1 MTVPTVERGLCDV
14 AFCSIAIAATLPSPI
29 SDPTYDFVSTYIGPR
44 NSDLDIVEF
53 TAQFDLTRSVFIFRA
68 KLSGAIRQTPNSVYV
83 ICVNRGNG
91 SALLESIGMSSVLC
105 DSAVIVKNNGVATV
119 ATFEPAFKNSPLNGT
134 VKIKG
139 AEFEITVPA
148 LQLPTT
154 GFALG
159 DYTVILWSRSDGG
172 KNDLVADVAPDSG
185 SLKVSI
191 APSAQSGGTQ
201 FHGAAGRQGQDATA

>member
-1 MTVPTVERGLCDV
+1 MFFCANAIV
-14 AFCSIAIAATLPSPI
+14 AAPLSAV
-29 SDPTYDFVSTYIGPR
+29 SDPSYDFVSTYVGPR
-44 NSDLDIVEF
+44 NSDLDIITF
-53 TAQFDLTRSVFIFRA
+53 SAQFDPNRSVFIFRA
-68 KLSGAIRQTPNSVYV
+68 KLSGVIRETPNGVYV

-91 SALLESIGMSSVLC
+91 SALLESIGISSVLC

-148 LQLPTT
+148 SQLPTT

-159 DYTVILWSRSDGG
+159 DYTVTLWSRSDGG
-172 KNDLVADVAPDSG
+172 KNDLVADIAPDSG

-191 APSAQSGGTQ
+191 APSAQSGGTR
-201 FHGAAGRQGQDATA
+201 FHGAAGRQGKTQPHD